1 MESTYTIFLATLRE
15 NKEHP
20 QLLNFIA
27 ELSYE
32 LSRKKL
38 QKLKEEKSIQ
48 NRLGEL
54 FELYCKALH
63 DEGMKSPRAV
73 NHVIDGLLKA
83 ASYDKETFLYKTI

>member
-27 ELSYE
+27 ELSFE
-32 LSRKKL
+32 LSRKKI

-54 FELYCKALH
+54 FELYCKA
-63 DEGMKSPRAV
+63 
-73 NHVIDGLLKA
+73 
-83 ASYDKETFLYKTI
+83 